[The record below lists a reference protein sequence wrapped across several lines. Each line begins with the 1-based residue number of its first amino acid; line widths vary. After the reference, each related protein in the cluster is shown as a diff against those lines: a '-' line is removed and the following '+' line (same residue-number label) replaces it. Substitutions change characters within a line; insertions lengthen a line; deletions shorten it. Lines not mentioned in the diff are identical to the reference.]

1 MAKRILI
8 IGSLNMD
15 MVIEMKAMPKV
26 GETVLGDTLTYV
38 PGGKG
43 ANQTYAAGKIGGNVT
58 MLGCVG
64 DDSIG
69 GILIQ
74 NLAAS
79 GANTSAIR
87 RVDGKPTGTAVIYVN
102 EEGNNSI
109 VVVSGANYACD
120 VAYLKEYD
128 HLIAETD
135 YVMLQMEIPYDTVFY
150 AIRRA
155 SELGKTVILNPA
167 PAPLPEQIPEDIWGK
182 IDYFTP
188 NETELLKLTGQDI
201 LSMENVKKGA
211 ESLIQKG
218 VKHVLVTLGDKGV
231 FFHDGKNTEVFP
243 ARKVEA
249 VDTTA
254 AGDCFSG
261 AFVAG
266 LAEGKSIADAVA
278 MANLA
283 SSLAVTRKG
292 AQSSIPTRQELDE
305 LMKHN

>member
-15 MVIEMKAMPKV
+15 MVIEMNAMPKV
-26 GETVLGDTLTYV
+26 GETVLGSTLTYV

-43 ANQTYAAGKIGGNVT
+43 ANQTYAAGKIGGNVA

-64 DDSIG
+64 SDTLG
-69 GILIQ
+69 EALIQ

-79 GANTSAIR
+79 GADTSAIR

-102 EEGNNSI
+102 AEGDNSI
-109 VVVSGANYACD
+109 VVVSGANAACD
-120 VAYLKEYD
+120 IAYLREYD
-128 HLIAETD
+128 DLIAEAD
-135 YVMLQMEIPYDTVFY
+135 YVMLQMEIPYETVFY
-150 AIRRA
+150 AIHRA
-155 SELGKTVILNPA
+155 KELGKTVILNPA
-167 PAPLPEQIPEDIWGK
+167 PAPLAEQIPVDVWDK

-188 NETELLKLTGQDI
+188 NETELLKLTNQNI

-211 ESLIQKG
+211 EDLIQKG

-231 FFHDGKNTEVFP
+231 FFYNGKSSEVFP

-261 AFVAG
+261 AFVTG
-266 LAEGKSIADAVA
+266 LAEGKTIADAVA

-292 AQSSIPTRQELDE
+292 AQSSIPTRKELDE
-305 LMKHN
+305 LMKQR